1 MFVVPRALAVLAA
14 MAQVTSMLLA
24 ALSGPELLLLR
35 ASVVLMTGT
44 VAFIAYVIW
53 RVHKDDSGE
62 RANEEATR
70 LQAQTSM
77 LAQRARSDR

>member
-14 MAQVTSMLLA
+14 MAQVAATLLA

-35 ASVVLMTGT
+35 ASVVVMTGT
-44 VAFIAYVIW
+44 VAFIAYVMW

-62 RANEEATR
+62 RANKEATR
-70 LQAQTSM
+70 LQAQASV
-77 LAQRARSDR
+77 LAHRVRSEE